1 MLGPTASFYGSFPIT
16 AISVEDVNC
25 RLDSDT
31 NRDREK
37 SLKRLPVKVKR
48 LSPDAK
54 LPSYAHP
61 AAEGEMGSDLYALQD
76 ELVAPGQIKL
86 ISTGIALELPPEY
99 GAMVEDRSGLALKG
113 VCTLAGL
120 IDSGYRGEVKI
131 IVVNLGN
138 HPYQIHGGDRIA
150 QLRLS
155 LCHPAEFI
163 EVDELAPSTR
173 GEGGFGSTGR

>member
-1 MLGPTASFYGSFPIT
+1 M
-16 AISVEDVNC
+16 
-25 RLDSDT
+25 
-31 NRDREK
+31 
-37 SLKRLPVKVKR
+37 
-48 LSPDAK
+48 
-54 LPSYAHP
+54 
-61 AAEGEMGSDLYALQD
+61 
-76 ELVAPGQIKL
+76 
-86 ISTGIALELPPEY
+86 
-99 GAMVEDRSGLALKG
+99 EDRSGLALKG